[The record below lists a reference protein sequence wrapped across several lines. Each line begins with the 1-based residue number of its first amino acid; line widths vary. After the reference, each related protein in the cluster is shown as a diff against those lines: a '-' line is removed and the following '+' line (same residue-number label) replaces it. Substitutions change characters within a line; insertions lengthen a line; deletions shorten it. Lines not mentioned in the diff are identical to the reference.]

1 MYIEKVTEEMKK
13 VFQDVPYGIEH
24 TLRVLENADDIMQG
38 ERIREDERELIS
50 IAAILHDIGAIEAQ
64 RKYGSMDAL
73 YQEKEG
79 PGIAR
84 DILEKIGYD
93 PIKIDRVCYI
103 IGNHHTPSK
112 IDGLDFQI
120 QWEAD
125 LLENLA
131 YMDVSKNNEALKKY
145 IDHNFRTNV
154 GRSIAYERFGIE

>member
-1 MYIEKVTEEMKK
+1 MYIEKVTEEMKI
-13 VFQDVPYGIEH
+13 VFRDVPYGIEH
-24 TLRVLENADDIMQG
+24 TLRVLGNAEAIMNG
-38 ERIREDERELIS
+38 EGIREDEKELIS
-50 IAAILHDIGAIEAQ
+50 ITVLLHDIGAIEAQ
-64 RKYGSMDAL
+64 RKYGSMDAV

-84 DILEKIGYD
+84 DILENIEYD
-93 PIKIDRVCYI
+93 SAKTDRVCYI

-131 YMDVSKNNEALKKY
+131 YMDVSKNIEALKKY
-145 IDHNFRTNV
+145 IDHHFRTNA
-154 GRSIAYERFGIE
+154 GRNLAYERFDID